1 MGVALDRAAEFS
13 VDVLEPVGCH
23 GWETRRPVARDLG
36 RDHRLIQEPFQS
48 GPCSTVP
55 EFERPSRGLLA
66 EQGHAVLQVFEALDL
81 LDEFRFHRIDSPAP
95 SREKGNAVRRAEE
108 RLASDPRPTAPV
120 ANCA

>member
-1 MGVALDRAAEFS
+1 MGVALDRAAESS

-36 RDHRLIQEPFQS
+36 RDHRLIQEPFNLVL
-48 GPCSTVP
+48 VP
-55 EFERPSRGLLA
+55 VRDFERPSRGLLA

-108 RLASDPRPTAPV
+108 RLASDPRPTEPV
-120 ANCA
+120 ANYR